1 MEVKNKKTQYQP
13 IKKVNDSNVIIMW
26 DYKPVNKI
34 NAKGET
40 VETPLAV
47 WQEHQFNHIPS
58 LNEVKNI
65 ILTYYN
71 QLIDQH
77 ILSGLTWNNMQIWL
91 STENQFNYKVAYDL
105 AVQTSGATLP
115 LIFKF
120 GDDEN
125 VIYYEFKTLDEL
137 YDFYITSINHVQFT
151 LTEGWKKKD
160 SINWSLYEIK

>member
-26 DYKPVNKI
+26 DYKPVNKV
-34 NAKGET
+34 NAKGEI

-47 WQEHQFNHIPS
+47 WKEHHFNHIPS

-77 ILSGLTWNNMQIWL
+77 RLSGLTWNNMQIWL

-137 YDFYITSINHVQFT
+137 YDFYIASINHVQFT
-151 LTEGWKKKD
+151 LAEGWKKKD
-160 SINWSLYEIK
+160 SINWCLYEIK